1 MKNYYCSDRT
11 CGADD
16 CRNCYP
22 MVEAAETQHPRR
34 WRPYFRM
41 ESIADFQSR
50 LNIRVAVL
58 ILRNELWTAFAVVT
72 IEMGEVTKFVA
83 TDAMWQRRTA
93 IERLAVRKFKASNPN
108 PNAGITPAYPK
119 GRW

>member
-1 MKNYYCSDRT
+1 MKTYYCTDRT

-22 MVEAAETQHPRR
+22 MVEWTTTQHPIR

-41 ESIADFQSR
+41 EPIADFQSR

-58 ILRNELWTAFAVVT
+58 ALRDERWAPCAVVT

-83 TDAMWQRRTA
+83 TDAMWPRRTA
-93 IERLAVRKFKASNPN
+93 IERLAMWKFKASN